1 MWGRRGLFLCTLP
14 QKRGVPLNDG
24 QPPPK
29 GRFPPSSFHGAP
41 VARRRGKRERGTH
54 TMTRRTGSQARQAGR
69 VRRHTAS
76 RAGWPGWAACRAVGG
91 FGGGI
96 PPDPSKYVHGGGGE
110 GPQTLTSAALAAG
123 YLAQRGQAWRN
134 RATDRNRRNRPAG
147 GKSGG
152 RRKAPFGGGWSPATW
167 RSQLNRRPPLR
178 RGRHCAKAW

>member
-76 RAGWPGWAACRAVGG
+76 RAGWPGWAACRDVGG

-96 PPDPSKYVHGGGGE
+96 PPDPSKYTWRGRRRAANTDQRRQGGGLP
-110 GPQTLTSAALAAG
+110 GPAWPG
-123 YLAQRGQAWRN
+123 MAQPRHKVNPQS
-134 RATDRNRRNRPAG
+134 RPAG
-147 GKSGG
+147 GNRGG
-152 RRKAPFGGGWSPATW
+152 GAKRLLAGGWSPATE
-167 RSQLNRRPPLR
+167 RSD
-178 RGRHCAKAW
+178 